1 MSGQGSPIDRL
12 VAELSK
18 LPGIGAKTAVRLA
31 FFLLNHPKDDAM
43 ALAQAIVD
51 LKEQVGHCSVCWN
64 ITDTDP
70 CHICSDAKRD
80 RSIICVIEQASDLV
94 VIENTGDFRGLYHV
108 LMGTLSPISAVGP
121 EELTFKGLVKRL
133 EGGEVNEVIV
143 ATNPT
148 VEGEATAVYL
158 AQLLKPLG
166 VMVSR
171 IAQGL
176 PVGSNLEYADKVT
189 MSRSLTTRRRME

>member
-12 VAELSK
+12 VAELGK
-18 LPGIGAKTAVRLA
+18 LPGIGAKTAARLA
-31 FFLLNHPKDDAM
+31 FFLLNHPKDDAL

-51 LKEQVGHCSVCWN
+51 LKERVGHCSICWN
-64 ITDTDP
+64 ITDVDP
-70 CHICSDAKRD
+70 CHFCSDAKRD
-80 RSIICVIEQASDLV
+80 RGIICVVEQASDLV
-94 VIENTGDFRGLYHV
+94 VIENTGEFRGLYHV
-108 LMGTLSPISAVGP
+108 LMGTLSPINGVGP
-121 EELTFKGLVKRL
+121 EELTLKGLVRRL
-133 EGGEVNEVIV
+133 EGGEVGEVII

-148 VEGEATAVYL
+148 VEGEATAFYL

-166 VMVSR
+166 VKVSR

-189 MSRSLTTRRRME
+189 MTRSLATRREMD

>member
-31 FFLLNHPKDDAM
+31 FFLLKHPKDDAM

-133 EGGEVNEVIV
+133 EGGEVKEVIV

-166 VMVSR
+166 VTVSR

-189 MSRSLTTRRRME
+189 MSRSLTTRRTMD